1 MARTAAVL
9 IVGNE
14 ILSGKCPDENIAYLA
29 SQLFSLGVALRRVVV
44 CPDEVEIIARDVNE
58 LRNAH
63 DVLITT
69 GGVGPTHDDVTI
81 AGVALAFGVPVVQS
95 EEMATLL
102 RSHYKERLT
111 PDHLRMAEM
120 PSGAT
125 LVRNASV
132 PWPTVAMH
140 NVFIF
145 PGVPELLKL
154 KFPVLH
160 ERLRDGDAFTNVSVF
175 TFCDEGEIAASLNDV
190 VRRFP
195 DVSVGSYVKWR
206 GTDYTT
212 KLTFDAKSSAAANAA
227 ADAFVATI
235 PADKLVRRA

>member
-14 ILSGKCPDENIAYLA
+14 ILSGKVQDENVSYLA
-29 SQLFSLGVALRRVVV
+29 TQLFALGVTLRRVVV
-44 CPDEVEIIARDVNE
+44 CPDEVELIARDVNE
-58 LRNAH
+58 LRLAH
-63 DVLITT
+63 DFLITT
-69 GGVGPTHDDVTI
+69 GGVGPTHDDMTI
-81 AGVALAFGVPVVQS
+81 AGVAHAFGVPVVQS
-95 EEMATLL
+95 AEMAELL
-102 RSHYKERLT
+102 RSHYKQRLT
-111 PDHLRMAEM
+111 DDHLRMADM

-125 LVRNASV
+125 LVRNANV
-132 PWPTVAMH
+132 PWPTVAME

-160 ERLRDGDAFTNVSVF
+160 ERIRDGAGFTNVSVY
-175 TFCDEGEIAASLNDV
+175 TLCDEGEIAASLTDV
-190 VRRFP
+190 VRRFST
-195 DVSVGSYVKWR
+195 VSVGSYVKWR

-212 KLTFDAKSSAAANAA
+212 KLTFDAKDANDANAA

-235 PADKLVRRA
+235 EPAKVVHRE